1 MYSHVHLHSLLS
13 LVFRKWTSGLFICD
27 GRKVVEKQFI
37 KHDDQ
42 VDRSK
47 QLPYDFSKATEA
59 IDTWSFCVILY
70 MLYTKSPLF
79 EVNRDDD
86 INTPE
91 AKIGRFE
98 LEEKKKL
105 AKLEKVNDPSAR
117 KLLMKILL
125 RNPSERYQSLDELL
139 GNDYFGSDDRT
150 KPVDRESGVATPE
163 PGIMQTQGSSLS
175 F

>member
-1 MYSHVHLHSLLS
+1 M
-13 LVFRKWTSGLFICD
+13 FRKWTSGLFICD

-70 MLYTKSPLF
+70 TLYTKSPLF